1 MLNTWVRCCKRQPLC
16 WTRMLGLLQA
26 QLCCQPTQQAVP
38 LFFNLLCSLGQALFS
53 RERQRKKQKR
63 QVCMHVY
70 IGMGNITSLPFA
82 LGHNSSKY
90 SGDSFGYSCS
100 IVRKV
105 LHRLHPS
112 KNVFPTA
119 QLVGDDSNY
128 RGIWKFQCQFLMLLR
143 SAYVAHT
150 GQIPAL
156 SLAVQ
161 QEETPEEMFRS
172 KVKNILRDQKAKAIK
187 TFNSQCHGKQ

>member
-1 MLNTWVRCCKRQPLC
+1 
-16 WTRMLGLLQA
+16 
-26 QLCCQPTQQAVP
+26 
-38 LFFNLLCSLGQALFS
+38 
-53 RERQRKKQKR
+53 
-63 QVCMHVY
+63 MHVY

-119 QLVGDDSNY
+119 QLVGDDSND
-128 RGIWKFQCQFLMLLR
+128 RGIWKFKCQFLMLLR

-150 GQIPAL
+150 GSLRYMKYNKYREGDGISYYAL
-156 SLAVQ
+156 VHPL
-161 QEETPEEMFRS
+161 
-172 KVKNILRDQKAKAIK
+172 
-187 TFNSQCHGKQ
+187 